1 MLADPLAA
9 ISRFV
14 PPALRPSAYAVSADA
29 VSAWA
34 ALEHAVG
41 SALAAWAHTSPSE
54 DACLYQPLLAS
65 APAALVC
72 IRFAACR
79 MLWQRSIGDDERLL
93 PQASPAW
100 PDHAIAVP
108 DVVALMD
115 RLRALLPLRY
125 LPAQRM

>member
-9 ISRFV
+9 IARFV
-14 PPALRPSAYAVSADA
+14 PPALRPSAYAVPADA

-34 ALEHAVG
+34 ALEHAAG

-54 DACLYQPLLAS
+54 DARLYQPLLAS

-72 IRFAACR
+72 VRLAACR
-79 MLWQRSIGDDERLL
+79 MLWQRCIGGAAEDERLL

-100 PDHAIAVP
+100 PDRAVATP
-108 DVVALMD
+108 HVVALMD
-115 RLRALLPLRY
+115 RLCALLPLRY
-125 LPAQRM
+125 LPA